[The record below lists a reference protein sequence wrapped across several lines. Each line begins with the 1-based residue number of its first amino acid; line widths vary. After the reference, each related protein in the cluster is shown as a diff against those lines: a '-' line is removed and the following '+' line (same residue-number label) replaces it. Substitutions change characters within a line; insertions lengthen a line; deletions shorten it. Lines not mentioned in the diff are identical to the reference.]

1 MWDSSSIARE
11 LTPLCSDAWR
21 VAESPVAMARVLTA
35 DPFEAPGLLLD
46 LIGDGER
53 DYPPE
58 CRHLHPLLKAPFERR
73 ESEPPMSRFRRR
85 RAHHRA
91 LYLAEYRET
100 ALAEFSYHQFVFFT
114 ASDGHPWPSR
124 PRPIVVFRA
133 HYATHHGVDLTA
145 APFAVDREVWINPKH
160 YGKTQ
165 AFGDAAHAASAQ
177 AIRFESVRDP
187 QQRANVALLSCTGID
202 SPKPIEMQPWSVAIE
217 PRRITLYIT
226 SPDYATMAAKT
237 FERPDFE
244 VDGHLPRPRGH
255 EPHAR

>member
-114 ASDGHPWPSR
+114 ATDGDPWPAR
-124 PRPIVVFRA
+124 PRPLVVLRA
-133 HYATHHGVDLTA
+133 HYATDRGVDLTA
-145 APFAVDREVWINPKH
+145 APFAADREVWADAED
-160 YGKTQ
+160 YAQTQ
-165 AFGDAAHAASAQ
+165 AFGEAAHAASAL
-177 AIRFESVRDP
+177 AIRFESARDP
-187 QQRANVALLSCTGID
+187 QRLANVAVLGCAAID
-202 SPKPIEMQPWSVAIE
+202 SPTQIDLQPWAAAIE
-217 PRRITLYIT
+217 PRQITLY
-226 SPDYATMAAKT
+226 ATPPGYPSTAT
-237 FERPDFE
+237 TVFRRSDFE
-244 VDGHLPRPRGH
+244 IAGRLPRPNGH
-255 EPHAR
+255 PA